1 MKYKYSLIENF
12 IPLTSSQIDILIAII
27 RRSDERFALVRGVYY
42 KDIIKDVR
50 SSYNKMLGKRCEKC
64 SNQTFYNGL
73 KRLEELDIIRIRKRE
88 KSDPDYD
95 VYICGNEYGENPDYS
110 AAPYINF
117 NDDVFYTSTFKNLK
131 AHEKYLFLFFYQ
143 YTFQNGVKN
152 TWIKNKKDF
161 YEEMT
166 KKLGVTKTVLRRYLK
181 QLKLFFSIGTLNGNL
196 LITRKNIAKKKTQKE
211 KTEERWMI
219 EQYIISECHRLRIK
233 YKYQDIIGLI
243 DLLKGKREHFNHNG
257 TFVALGKLLPCLAK
271 SVEGYKYKDRELNGG
286 LVNKLFCNAIIRSGY
301 DEQPEMDILYNKNSL
316 SLCY

>member
-1 MKYKYSLIENF
+1 MKCKCSLIDNF
-12 IPLTSSQIDILIAII
+12 ISLTSCQYDILIALM
-27 RRSDERFALVRGVYY
+27 RRSDERSALVRGVYY

-50 SSYNKMLGKRCEKC
+50 GSYIKKSGERNETC

-73 KRLEELDIIRIRKRE
+73 RELEKHGIIKVNKI
-88 KSDPDYD
+88 DLDYD

-110 AAPYINF
+110 AEPYINF
-117 NDDVFYTSTFKNLK
+117 NDDVFYTSAFKNLK

-181 QLKLFFSIGTLNGNL
+181 QLKLFYSIGTLKGNL
-196 LITRKNIAKKKTQKE
+196 LITRKVIAKKKTQKA

-219 EQYIISECHRLRIK
+219 EQYIISECHRLHIK
-233 YKYQDIIGLI
+233 FKNQDIKGLVE
-243 DLLKGKREHFNHNG
+243 LLKGKRKHFRDDG

-286 LVNKLFCNAIIRSGY
+286 LVNKLFCDKITRSGR
-301 DEQPEMDILYNKNSL
+301 DEQPDMEILYNEKSL
-316 SLCY
+316 NLCY

>member
-1 MKYKYSLIENF
+1 MKLQCSLIDNF
-12 IPLTSSQIDILIAII
+12 ISLTSCQSDILIALI
-27 RRSDERFALVRGVYY
+27 RRADERYSLVRGVYY
-42 KDIIKDVR
+42 RDIIRDVR
-50 SSYNKMLGKRCEKC
+50 GSLNKKSGKRKDTC

-73 KRLEELDIIRIRKRE
+73 RELETLGIIKVRKA
-88 KSDPDYD
+88 SDLDYD
-95 VYICGNEYGENPDYS
+95 VYICGNEYGEKPDYS

-117 NDDVFYTSTFKNLK
+117 NDDVFYTSAFKNLK

-166 KKLGVTKTVLRRYLK
+166 KKMDVTKTVLRRYLK

-196 LITRKNIAKKKTQKE
+196 LITRKNIAKKKTQKA

-233 YKYQDIIGLI
+233 YDYHDIKGLVE
-243 DLLKGKREHFNHNG
+243 LLKGKRNHFSHNG